1 MNLTV
6 ACAQIAPKKGQLS
19 ANLDVIADTIVQAAE
34 EGADLVVFP
43 ETATTG
49 YIVQSATFEL
59 SITTES
65 LRAELATRLSSRLTK
80 SVDAVIGFYETDN
93 GTLYNSAAYIEF
105 SPEASTLRGAYR
117 KFFLATY
124 GVFDDERYV
133 TRGTEFGAFETR
145 FGKVGMLICE
155 DVWHSIS
162 ATLTALD
169 GARMILV
176 LSASP
181 GRGFWGEDVDNHD
194 RYRRMIRG
202 TAEEHRVF
210 AVNCQ
215 LAGFEGGKGFIGG
228 SLVYGPTGDLIAE
241 SPIIEEHLLMGEID
255 LDLID
260 IARANLPLAAD
271 LRSSWP
277 TLKQVIDRM
286 DG

>member
-1 MNLTV
+1 MKLTV
-6 ACAQIAPKKGQLS
+6 ACAQTAPGKGQLA
-19 ANLDVIADTIVQAAE
+19 ANLDHIADTIAQAAG
-34 EGADLVVFP
+34 EGADVVVFP

-59 SITTES
+59 ALT
-65 LRAELATRLSSRLTK
+65 AEALSSELGKRLAGRLDGP
-80 SVDAVIGFYETDN
+80 VDAAVGFYEADS

-105 SPEASTLRGAYR
+105 SDGKAVLRGVHR

-133 TRGTEFGAFETR
+133 TRGTDLRAVETR
-145 FGKVGMLICE
+145 FGKMGMLICE

-162 ATLTALD
+162 ATLLGLD

-181 GRGFWGEDVDNHD
+181 GRGFWGEEIDNHD
-194 RYRRMIRG
+194 RYRRMIRAV
-202 TAEEHRVF
+202 AEEHRVY
-210 AVNCQ
+210 AVNTQ
-215 LAGFEGGKGFIGG
+215 LTGFEGGKGFIGG
-228 SLVYGPTGDLIAE
+228 SMIYGPTGEKIAE
-241 SPIIEEHLLMGEID
+241 SPVMEEHLLLGEVD
-255 LDLID
+255 LDTVD

-277 TLKQVIDRM
+277 ALRQAIERLEV
-286 DG
+286 